1 MNQTP
6 VRFPE
11 DVRFNPL
18 VGLKSFRIAEAGG
31 AWRLIVLAKNLDETG
46 LGKVE
51 RRRLRAYSKHLG
63 ISTKQ
68 FNRWLSAARYYDMV
82 QDVQSESGEW
92 MLILASNSTIAKTLG
107 CKARYR
113 VVSLPAKY
121 FVSKGWRAYVF
132 ATWQSVFTNNGE
144 RLVSQKKQA
153 ELTGIS
159 EQTQRQ
165 FNKQAGVQS
174 RKNYAVSNIHANG
187 YSAVLEFGNRAGLF
201 EYWDKE
207 KHQKYLGWRIPN
219 SRYFPMFGLDGS
231 IKTRRAL
238 SLFNRTAEQ
247 YSASMKS
254 VRKSENTKR
263 KFPEIYLFD
272 RTSRNGN
279 DLWIHL
285 PF

>member
-6 VRFPE
+6 VRFPN

-18 VGLKSFRIAEAGG
+18 IGLRSFRIAEAGG
-31 AWRLIVLAKNLDETG
+31 AWRLIVLAKNLDEMG

-51 RRRLRAYSKHLG
+51 REKLRTYSKHLG
-63 ISTKQ
+63 VSNRQ

-82 QDVQSESGEW
+82 QDVQSERGEW
-92 MLILASNSTIAKTLG
+92 MLILASNQEIAKKLG
-107 CKARYR
+107 CKLRGR
-113 VVSLPAKY
+113 VVILPAKL
-121 FVSKGWRAYVF
+121 FVGKSWRAYVF
-132 ATWQSVFTNNGE
+132 ASWQSIFTNNGE

-153 ELTGIS
+153 EITGVS
-159 EQTQRQ
+159 EQTQRK
-165 FNKQAGVQS
+165 FNKKVGVQS
-174 RKNYAVSNIHANG
+174 KRNYAISNIHANG

-201 EYWDKE
+201 QYWDKK

-231 IKTRRAL
+231 YKTRRAL

-247 YSASMKS
+247 YGASMKAL
-254 VRKSENTKR
+254 RKSETQ
-263 KFPEIYLFD
+263 FPEIYVFD

-285 PF
+285 PLN